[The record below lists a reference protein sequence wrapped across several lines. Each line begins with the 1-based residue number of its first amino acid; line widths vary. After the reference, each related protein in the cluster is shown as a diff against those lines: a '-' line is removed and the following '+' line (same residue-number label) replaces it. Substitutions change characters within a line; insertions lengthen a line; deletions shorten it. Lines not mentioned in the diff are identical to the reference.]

1 MAEIKEIIR
10 CYNCGAILQS
20 DNPEEVGYIKKEVL
34 ESERQSFFF
43 CDECF
48 EKERHHKPTTEP
60 VIEKGTSTILKD
72 AKEKNALFVYVI
84 NVFSFESSF
93 SPIVNNVI
101 KGGDILVVANKVDL
115 LPKNIDLNKFKKYIV
130 HIFLLNGLRIKQD
143 NIVFSSLFDEKTTKD
158 MLENIYER
166 MNGRDVYLLG
176 AKLSGKKTLIDSML
190 KFYSNTSRE
199 SIMTKK
205 YPGTELRVMRIP
217 LSKKSSIYDV
227 PSIDDNNSIL
237 HELDR
242 LTFKKVYLT
251 KQVKPRR
258 ITLSS
263 KHCLFIG
270 GIAFIEVLNDL
281 KITFDCYV
289 SPNIDLV
296 RVSKVNSDVK
306 FMKAVEHKSV
316 HPTLS
321 RIKTIRDLDV
331 YEVDINENGLRDIG
345 IQGLGWLTF
354 NADNQAFRVFLP
366 HGVSLYTTSSKVL
379 LKDKK

>member
-20 DNPEEVGYIKKEVL
+20 DNPDETGYIKKEVL

-43 CDECF
+43 CDDCF

-72 AKEKNALFVYVI
+72 AKDKNALFVYVV

-93 SPIVNNVI
+93 SQTVNNI
-101 KGGDILVVANKVDL
+101 IRGGDILVVANKVDL
-115 LPKNIDLNKFKKYIV
+115 LPKNTDLNKFKKYIA

-143 NIVFSSLFDEKTTKD
+143 NIIFSSLFDEKTTKD
-158 MLENIYER
+158 MLDNIYER
-166 MNGRDVYLLG
+166 MNGRDVYLIG

-190 KFYSNTSRE
+190 KFYSNTSKE
-199 SIMTKK
+199 SIVTRK
-205 YPGTELRVMRIP
+205 YPGTDLRVMKIP

-251 KQVKPRR
+251 KQLKPRR
-258 ITLSS
+258 ITLAG

-270 GIAFIEVLNDL
+270 GLAFIEVLNDL
-281 KITFDCYV
+281 KITFDCYL
-289 SPNIDLV
+289 SPDIDLV
-296 RVSKVNSDVK
+296 RVSKTNSDAK
-306 FMKAVEHKSV
+306 FIKAVTRKSV
-316 HPTLS
+316 HPTLA
-321 RIKTIRDLDV
+321 RIKSIRDLDV

-354 NADNQAFRVFLP
+354 NAENQAFRIFLP
-366 HGVSLYTTSSKVL
+366 KGVSLYTTSSKVL
-379 LKDKK
+379 MKEKK